1 MQPSSRCPQ
10 VCISFFD
17 ENDALLRLLHQI
29 CNTFFRLIFS
39 KPLCPPLIKTE
50 VELYKSFL

>member
-29 CNTFFRLIFS
+29 CN
-39 KPLCPPLIKTE
+39 
-50 VELYKSFL
+50 